1 MAAEGRD
8 PEPKKKRKA
17 SGTKKNKIQDKE
29 KEKPA
34 KKMKPRNEIDDIFE
48 EFQKKKKVKME
59 EEKTS
64 PETEIFGSIQKKK
77 KKKNNEGDTEKRNR
91 FGVSPLSRGGE
102 RENKKPRRK
111 TGDGLPIYSAEELGV
126 SNPNAGGTS
135 RCPFDCSC
143 CF

>member
-8 PEPKKKRKA
+8 PEAKKKRKA
-17 SGTKKNKIQDKE
+17 SGTKRNEIQDKE

-34 KKMKPRNEIDDIFE
+34 KKMKPKNEIDDIFE

-59 EEKTS
+59 
-64 PETEIFGSIQKKK
+64 IFGSIQKKEK
-77 KKKNNEGDTEKRNR
+77 KKNEGDTEKRDKFR
-91 FGVSPLSRGGE
+91 VSPLSRGGD

-126 SNPNAGGTS
+126 SNPDAGGTS
-135 RCPFDCSC
+135 LCPFDCSC